1 MRLVGPAYLTS
12 ELAVNLL
19 VLLDPLRQVQIGE
32 HPNTLWGLRPAQL
45 PYGHLFKRRSEQE
58 RSSPW
63 RKPEYGCLGDQL
75 VGIPRPPPSCR
86 AWSNSSDTRR
96 LAKIQRADFANSAP
110 ARGRRE
116 GCRGSGVGKKIMHG
130 PWMSWRTS
138 IRADEF
144 RPIFYAPPVRRTI
157 IYEQYSQ
164 PSSCLLVA
172 GALGFGRRKRA

>member
-1 MRLVGPAYLTS
+1 MGGWLLPLALGYWASTEQVSLQGESVDKKVGQGTCLPFNFLT
-12 ELAVNLL
+12 
-19 VLLDPLRQVQIGE
+19 
-32 HPNTLWGLRPAQL
+32 
-45 PYGHLFKRRSEQE
+45 FKRQSEQE
-58 RSSPW
+58 RSKIARSW
-63 RKPEYGCLGDQL
+63 RTGQTGSLGDQL

-157 IYEQYSQ
+157 IDEQCSQ

-172 GALGFGRRKRA
+172 GTVGLGRRKRA

>member
-1 MRLVGPAYLTS
+1 MLGACNSSQCRLNRLFQKNGVFQKKCTS
-12 ELAVNLL
+12 VVRSQSHLA
-19 VLLDPLRQVQIGE
+19 LRTRVSKQG
-32 HPNTLWGLRPAQL
+32 GL
-45 PYGHLFKRRSEQE
+45 KRRSEQE

-63 RKPEYGCLGDQL
+63 RKPELGCLGDQL

-157 IYEQYSQ
+157 IDEQCSQ

-172 GALGFGRRKRA
+172 GTVGLGRRKRA

>member
-1 MRLVGPAYLTS
+1 MPTILSPKDPDPGSRHDLDFCTF
-12 ELAVNLL
+12 LL
-19 VLLDPLRQVQIGE
+19 EPSL
-32 HPNTLWGLRPAQL
+32 
-45 PYGHLFKRRSEQE
+45 KRRSEQE
-58 RSSPW
+58 RPKIVRSW
-63 RKPEYGCLGDQL
+63 RTPKIRPLGDQL
-75 VGIPRPPPSCR
+75 LRISRPPPSCR

-157 IYEQYSQ
+157 IDEQCSQ

-172 GALGFGRRKRA
+172 GTVGFGRRKRA